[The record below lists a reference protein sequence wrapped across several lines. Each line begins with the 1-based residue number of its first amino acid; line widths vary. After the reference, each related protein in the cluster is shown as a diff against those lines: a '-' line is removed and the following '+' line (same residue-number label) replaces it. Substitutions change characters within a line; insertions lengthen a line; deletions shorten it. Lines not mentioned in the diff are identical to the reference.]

1 MMKVELQSVRARVQ
15 TRFWGEGSISA
26 ETVSTHCKGVSV
38 ELNIESTAPAE
49 TVAKLAK
56 VAEQGCYVI
65 QSLRRPT
72 EVEYKVVRNGEQL
85 PL

>member
-1 MMKVELQSVRARVQ
+1 MMNVDLQSVRARVQ

-26 ETVSTHCKGVSV
+26 ETVSTYCKGVSV

-49 TVAKLAK
+49 AVAKLAK
-56 VAEQGCYVI
+56 IAEQGCYVI

-72 EVEYKVVRNGEQL
+72 EVEYSVVRNGEQL